1 MSTDEQAQV
10 IVRRPGKRANGSGRD
25 PVRPVRV
32 SEPLWDEAKAI
43 CHARGISV
51 SSVMVRALEELVAEA
66 KRDG

>member
-1 MSTDEQAQV
+1 MTTDQTTP

-32 SEPLWDEAKAI
+32 SDELWDDAKKI

-66 KRDG
+66 KRDD